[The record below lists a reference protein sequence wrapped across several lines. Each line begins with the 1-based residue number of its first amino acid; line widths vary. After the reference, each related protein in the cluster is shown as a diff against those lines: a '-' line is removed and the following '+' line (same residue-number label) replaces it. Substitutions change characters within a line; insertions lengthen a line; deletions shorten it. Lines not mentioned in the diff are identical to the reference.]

1 MAKGDAM
8 IAGDFTPGF
17 PLRLAFKDTELA
29 LDAARER
36 GLELP
41 LTAALE
47 GRWKG
52 AISRGHG
59 EDDLAAIITE
69 TRRASRP

>member
-1 MAKGDAM
+1 M
-8 IAGDFTPGF
+8 IAGDFAPGF
-17 PLRLAFKDTELA
+17 PLRLAFKDTALA
-29 LDAARER
+29 LDAAREHR
-36 GLELP
+36 LELP

-52 AISRGHG
+52 AISRGQG

-69 TRRASRP
+69 ANRRNGSAS